1 MRLGGGAQPCADD
14 HRVTG
19 YQDRCH
25 NSRACVVVVREV
37 VTAALAGRRVGN
49 PEKEKP

>member
-37 VTAALAGRRVGN
+37 VTAALVGKACRQ
-49 PEKEKP
+49 P